1 MTGLSLFRP
10 WLVSCISWFPSLD
23 WARSGLASTP
33 ILPKTVRVKKFIAL
47 VVLVV
52 AGWFY
57 FHQTPATW
65 RGMPA
70 AKDPVQLATK
80 LPAAFVQQGYT
91 IQPLAQ
97 YQVTAVVL
105 SRERYRNDRNAELC
119 PVDLALGWGPMSIAK
134 VINDL
139 SISQSGR
146 WYEYRYPGEPPLEP
160 ADIASHSANTHCL
173 PANDG
178 IRSKLLA
185 VKRHEVVSLE
195 GYLVEATAD
204 DGWRWR
210 SSLTRTDTGG
220 GACEV
225 LWVTGVSSRKL

>member
-1 MTGLSLFRP
+1 MTGLSLVR
-10 WLVSCISWFPSLD
+10 LRRISWFPASG
-23 WARSGLASTP
+23 WARSGLASRP
-33 ILPKTVRVKKFIAL
+33 ILPEVFAVKKLIAL
-47 VVLVV
+47 VVLVA
-52 AGWFY
+52 AGWLY

-70 AKDPVQLATK
+70 AKEPIQLSTK
-80 LPAAFVQQGYT
+80 LPAPFVHKGYT

-97 YQVTAVVL
+97 YQVSAVVL

-119 PVDLALGWGPMSIAK
+119 PIDLALGWGPMSIAK
-134 VINDL
+134 VINNL

-160 ADIASHSANTHCL
+160 ADIVCHSANTHCL
-173 PANDG
+173 PANDE
-178 IRSKLLA
+178 IRSRLLA

-195 GYLVEATAD
+195 GYLVEASAA
-204 DGWRWR
+204 DGWHWR

-225 LWVTGVSSRKL
+225 LWVTAVSTRKP

>member
-1 MTGLSLFRP
+1 
-10 WLVSCISWFPSLD
+10 
-23 WARSGLASTP
+23 
-33 ILPKTVRVKKFIAL
+33 VKKFIAL
-47 VVLVV
+47 VLLVA

-70 AKDPVQLATK
+70 AKDPVQHSTK
-80 LPAAFVQQGYT
+80 LPARFVHRGYT
-91 IQPLAQ
+91 IQPLAH

-160 ADIASHSANTHCL
+160 ADIVSHSANTHCL
-173 PANDG
+173 PADDA

-185 VKRHEVVSLE
+185 VKRHEIVSLE
-195 GYLVEATAD
+195 GYLVEATAT
-204 DGWRWR
+204 DGWHWR
-210 SSLTRTDTGG
+210 SSLSRTDTGG

-225 LWVTGVSSRKL
+225 LWVTAVSTRKP